1 MESVNRLLDTTVG
14 ELEKILTTRTVVGDP
29 IEVDGHTIIPLISV
43 GFGFGGGGGTGTGG
57 ASEGEGT
64 GGGTGGGGGVKPVG
78 VIVID
83 DDGVRVEPIRGS
95 AAAVVEKLGSSVTDL
110 VERVRREKSGGED
123 EEESGGE
130 DEEESGGEAG
140 DDGS

>member
-1 MESVNRLLDTTVG
+1 MEPVNRLLDTTVG

-43 GFGFGGGGGTGTGG
+43 GFGFGGGGGTGGPG
-57 ASEGEGT
+57 DSEAGGT

-83 DDGVRVEPIRGS
+83 DDGVRVEPIKGS
-95 AAAVVEKLGSSVTDL
+95 AASVVEKLGTSVADL
-110 VERVRREKSGGED
+110 VEKARRDREGEVPGDSGD
-123 EEESGGE
+123 
-130 DEEESGGEAG
+130 AG
-140 DDGS
+140 DDTGT

>member
-14 ELEKILTTRTVVGDP
+14 ELEKILSTRTVVGDP
-29 IEVDGHTIIPLISV
+29 IEVDGHTIIPLVSV
-43 GFGFGGGGGTGTGG
+43 GFGFGGGGGSGTGG
-57 ASEGEGT
+57 GSEGEGT

-110 VERVRREKSGGED
+110 VEKARKRKDTEEGGE
-123 EEESGGE
+123 SAGE
-130 DEEESGGEAG
+130 DDAG
-140 DDGS
+140 A

>member
-1 MESVNRLLDTTVG
+1 MEAVNRLLDTTVE
-14 ELEKILTTRTVVGDP
+14 ELEKILSTRTVVGDP
-29 IEVDGHTIIPLISV
+29 IEVDGHTLIPLISV
-43 GFGFGGGGGTGTGG
+43 GFGFGGGGGSGTGG
-57 ASEGEGT
+57 GSEGEGT

-110 VERVRREKSGGED
+110 VEKARKRRDTEEGGE
-123 EEESGGE
+123 GAGE
-130 DEEESGGEAG
+130 DDAG
-140 DDGS
+140 A

>member
-1 MESVNRLLDTTVG
+1 MEPVNRLLDTTVE

-29 IEVDGHTIIPLISV
+29 IEVDGHTLIPLISV
-43 GFGFGGGGGTGTGG
+43 GFGFGGGGGSGPGPGG
-57 ASEGEGT
+57 SEAGGT

-78 VIVID
+78 VIVVD

-95 AAAVVEKLGSSVTDL
+95 AAAVVEKLGTSVTDL
-110 VERVRREKSGGED
+110 VDRVRREKGEK
-123 EEESGGE
+123 EG
-130 DEEESGGEAG
+130 GGEAG